1 MGIEKYRDGLVR
13 AKVNGET
20 IPSLSALA
28 QQLPLVLM
36 DTEGLTLLTGAPE
49 GRRRLLDGTLFHV
62 EQGFLALW
70 KRYAHLLRQRNSGL
84 RRGILSTDKAWR
96 HELAQAGEQLT
107 QARGSVVGRYTEKLR
122 QLAPAISPN
131 LAEVEMA
138 FRAGW
143 DRRESLQAALEKNAQ
158 SDAAQGFTQV
168 GPHRADLRFNADGA
182 TASEVLSRGQMKL
195 LLVALK
201 LSQGQIIEEASK
213 MPPLYLIDDLP
224 AELDEAHCA
233 SVCAQLRGGRQVIM
247 TAVDRASLERAW
259 GADPINLF
267 HVEQGGLTI
276 QR

>member
-1 MGIEKYRDGLVR
+1 MG
-13 AKVNGET
+13 
-20 IPSLSALA
+20 
-28 QQLPLVLM
+28 
-36 DTEGLTLLTGAPE
+36 
-49 GRRRLLDGTLFHV
+49 
-62 EQGFLALW
+62 
-70 KRYAHLLRQRNSGL
+70 RYA
-84 RRGILSTDKAWR
+84 
-96 HELAQAGEQLT
+96 
-107 QARGSVVGRYTEKLR
+107 EKLR

-131 LAEVEMA
+131 LAEVEMV

-168 GPHRADLRFNADGA
+168 GPHRADVRFSADGA
-182 TASEVLSRGQMKL
+182 AASEVLSRGQMKL

-267 HVEQGGLTI
+267 HVEHGGLTI

>member
-107 QARGSVVGRYTEKLR
+107 QARGSVVGRYAEKLR

-168 GPHRADLRFNADGA
+168 GPHRADVRFNADGA